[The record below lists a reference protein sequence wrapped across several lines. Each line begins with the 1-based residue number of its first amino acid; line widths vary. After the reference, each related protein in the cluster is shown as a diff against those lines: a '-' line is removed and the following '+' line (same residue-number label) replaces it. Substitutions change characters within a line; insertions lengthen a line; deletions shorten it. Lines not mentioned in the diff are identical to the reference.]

1 MNGNFAWPSVT
12 VYRDGTFSRRSIIK
26 CDTDENFGA
35 LMERLEVNLGSETVT
50 ISAVAD
56 DKSVHSAHTVPLDAP
71 VTLLETYGC
80 HYVKFYLATSSSTIS
95 QAQQQ
100 LPNALEMLMQNAERL
115 VLPPAAIYD
124 SSSDSDQHIRGDY
137 RLHNDFIHYLETKK
151 MAKAKLAEAQDSL
164 AALEEAVMYVVV
176 CMAYGE
182 DSPVRISLS
191 GMPWTGGSLR

>member
-1 MNGNFAWPSVT
+1 
-12 VYRDGTFSRRSIIK
+12 
-26 CDTDENFGA
+26 
-35 LMERLEVNLGSETVT
+35 MERLEVNLGSETVAEVT

-80 HYVKFYLATSSSTIS
+80 PYVKFYLATSSSTIS

-137 RLHNDFIHYLETKK
+137 RLRNDFIHYLETKK
-151 MAKAKLAEAQDSL
+151 
-164 AALEEAVMYVVV
+164 V
-176 CMAYGE
+176 G
-182 DSPVRISLS
+182 
-191 GMPWTGGSLR
+191 

>member
-1 MNGNFAWPSVT
+1 MNGKFAWPSVA
-12 VYRDGTFSRRSIIK
+12 VYRGGTFSRRSIIK

-35 LMERLEVNLGSETVT
+35 LMERLEVNLGSETVAEVT

-56 DKSVHSAHTVPLDAP
+56 DKFVHSAHTVPLDAP

-80 HYVKFYLATSSSTIS
+80 HYVNFYLATSSSTIS

-124 SSSDSDQHIRGDY
+124 SSSDSDQHICGDY
-137 RLHNDFIHYLETKK
+137 RLRNDFIHYLETKK
-151 MAKAKLAEAQDSL
+151 VGWSPSTVSTTGEQFVKTLVS
-164 AALEEAVMYVVV
+164 ALW
-176 CMAYGE
+176 CL
-182 DSPVRISLS
+182 DPHHQQFIDR
-191 GMPWTGGSLR
+191 